1 MTYRKTLALSVVA
14 AALVLVGCASVQSQW
29 KTAVATNTID
39 GYQTFATKH
48 ARSTYADSAQ
58 LAMERLKFQA
68 ADRENTVAAYQGFM
82 KENPKSPLVAK
93 ANDRIDELEFK
104 AATAMNTVAG
114 YMDFIAKHPASPRI
128 ATAQQNM
135 DRRRAEVVAAEPAGA
150 QAALARHPAAAKKG
164 PIPAKY
170 VGNWVF
176 RHFPDG
182 ATVGYLVIT
191 SSCIIM
197 NKIIEADSL
206 EAVFK
211 PGSYEVGAK
220 GLEFTYKGEA
230 GATTAA
236 GDTIKIPIPIT
247 LTVQPDGLR
256 VDFGQGQVTVKGKL
270 ADMHLLEDVQAVQ
283 LKDKVKL
290 TAPAWDFLYR
300 KAGS

>member
-1 MTYRKTLALSVVA
+1 MTYRKMLAIV
-14 AALVLVGCASVQSQW
+14 AALVLVNCASVQSQW

-48 ARSTYADSAQ
+48 AKSTYADSAQ
-58 LAMERLKFQA
+58 MAMERLKFEA
-68 ADRENTVAAYQGFM
+68 ADREHTIAAYQAFTR
-82 KENPKSPLVAK
+82 ENPRSTFVAS
-93 ANDRIDELEFK
+93 ADDRVDELEFK
-104 AATAMNTVAG
+104 AAAALNTVAG
-114 YMDFIAKHPASPRI
+114 YMDFIARHPTSPRI

-150 QAALARHPAAAKKG
+150 QAALARHPAAARKG
-164 PIPAKY
+164 DIPAKY

-197 NKIIEADSL
+197 NKIIEADSG
-206 EAVFK
+206 EAVFI

-220 GLEFTYKGEA
+220 GLKFTYKGEA

-247 LTVQPDGLR
+247 LTVQPDGLKA
-256 VDFGQGQVTVKGKL
+256 DFGQGQVTVKGRL
-270 ADMHLLEDVQAVQ
+270 ADTHVLGDVKGTQ
-283 LKDKVKL
+283 LKDKVQL
-290 TAPAWDFLYR
+290 TAPAWDFLYV